1 MELKTI
7 ICKGCNEEHNY
18 PLRQYN
24 QRIKNNKKP
33 KQFCSRKCADNY
45 RQKNK
50 LNPEVRVCIVCET
63 KFEAHVWTEQ
73 KCCSRKCAD
82 KIRHG
87 TNEQVYGRCANL
99 KCNAVKNSNH
109 VLCKKCRDEGR
120 RNYKRNGYRLPDELT
135 KGEAIKRSG
144 ANRFDAIRAW
154 ARKKILDSNIELKCE
169 ECGYDKHVE
178 IAHIKSISSFPEDSM
193 ISEINSFDNLK
204 LLCPNCHWE
213 FDHQEEQ

>member
-50 LNPEVRVCIVCET
+50 LKPEVRVCVVCEN
-63 KFEAHVWTEQ
+63 KFEAHVWTKT

-82 KIRHG
+82 KLAKPKTTCPECKRPG
-87 TNEQVYGRCANL
+87 CAN
-99 KCNAVKNSNH
+99 KVSYFRNAVCD
-109 VLCKKCRDEGR
+109 LCKSEGR
-120 RNYKRNGYRLPDELT
+120 SPYKSFAYKLPHELT
-135 KGEAIKRSG
+135 LGEAMKRTG
-144 ANRFDAIRAW
+144 ANRYDSIRGW
-154 ARKKILDSNIELKCE
+154 SRKKIIASNKELKCE

-178 IAHIKSISSFPEDSM
+178 IAHIKSISSFREDTM

-204 LLCPNCHWE
+204 ILCPNCHWE
-213 FDHQEEQ
+213 FDHLT